1 MQKRR
6 RFKQSTSLQDRLASF
21 AKQVSDQ
28 ASNLPPGPDRDV
40 LLRKARQAE
49 NASRLDNFLV
59 AASNSQE
66 DRGPAVAPP
75 KDERDEL

>member
-21 AKQVSDQ
+21 AKQ
-28 ASNLPPGPDRDV
+28 ASETASKLPPGPEREN

-49 NASRLDNFLV
+49 TASRV
-59 AASNSQE
+59 GEWAA
-66 DRGPAVAPP
+66 DRGQHAPHP
-75 KDERDEL
+75 EIASLTERRGQP